1 MSIVISFLQ
10 RSWKLVLVF
19 LVLSISLTGCFD
31 IEERVTLNKN
41 GTGNYAIKMDMS
53 EVGGMIQ
60 SFMDSQSE
68 EGEGGQDMFQSMDS
82 SFQAMAAKLR
92 SIEGISNVRK
102 ASENYVFEISYDF
115 DNVDRIYEAQSALS
129 EEGEA
134 GGLGASSERQFLLNA
149 KKRIFSRLDA
159 PIEDV
164 LGDDFSLGEE
174 DDESGAAMAEMMLKD
189 ASYRTVYSFP
199 GAIKKY
205 SNQSAKLS
213 ADGKTMTLELSF
225 LDLMKGN
232 ANIGNEIQY
241 KKK

>member
-1 MSIVISFLQ
+1 M
-10 RSWKLVLVF
+10 
-19 LVLSISLTGCFD
+19 VLSISLTGCFD

-189 ASYRTVYSFP
+189 LRLAQD
-199 GAIKKY
+199 AA
-205 SNQSAKLS
+205 QSADADTPIGRAAQELYAQFVENEDGMGRDFS
-213 ADGKTMTLELSF
+213 AMLPRFEKRGHTSD
-225 LDLMKGN
+225 
-232 ANIGNEIQY
+232 
-241 KKK
+241 